1 MVPFD
6 EYVKAAT
13 ITIRHGVFQLISLF
27 WTLLLKYLLV
37 QQIAFVITLKRFE
50 VNLQA
55 HKEICKDHLNDDNRI
70 ELVSWS
76 HWKAVSPNNYVNFK
90 ISIQI
95 LWVAFCDIGCN
106 VKSLYFLLNSKF
118 VRWTL

>member
-1 MVPFD
+1 MQLSWNSSFDIDLTRSTYSDFTSFAFLKKKLDQVVPFD

-27 WTLLLKYLLV
+27 WTLLLKYLLA

-55 HKEICKDHLNDDNRI
+55 HYEMCKDHLNDDNRI

-76 HWKAVSPNNYVNFK
+76 H
-90 ISIQI
+90 
-95 LWVAFCDIGCN
+95 
-106 VKSLYFLLNSKF
+106 
-118 VRWTL
+118 